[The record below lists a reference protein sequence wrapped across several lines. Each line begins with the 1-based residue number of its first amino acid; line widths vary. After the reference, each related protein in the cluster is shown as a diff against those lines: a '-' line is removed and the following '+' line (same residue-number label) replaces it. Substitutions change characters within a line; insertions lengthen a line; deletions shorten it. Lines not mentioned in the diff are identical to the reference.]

1 MQQPTEVAELI
12 LPSLLDRRWRDIK
25 TGIFNLV
32 KYHSKV
38 DLVLELIKLRER
50 YTSAPTLSEITN
62 FTGFDVAIHTVN
74 NWTWNR
80 IDENRSIE
88 FDANE
93 IGKYGAE
100 LMVVHTLRESLRNN
114 LLDWDGNKLSETER
128 GTLHFSALNSFNV
141 DITGSRIDIA
151 KKRFSQGR
159 LNKQQ
164 RKMDPINRIPSVK
177 RLYWDNSILML
188 LRSPL
193 PFYKAMQN
201 FTDKEREYLLKLHS
215 QLITK
220 TENQSMGVIR
230 VRLKKGSKAA
240 NILHKLTTPQRSND
254 RRPQFVGCVEV
265 SLKNKEKV
273 DFKIGIGAL
282 TMFVMF
288 LLGFDRD
295 HLDEKAKRAETA
307 VKDIIEHFGY
317 YKVIES
323 NVDVIQEAGEVITEI
338 DIIAQ
343 SKLDNTWITFEVKD
357 FSFWRGWIWGQGA
370 DQRKEYYVKAIEKL
384 EVKEEF
390 ICKKYSCKEVTSIIV
405 TSIPEPFSMLE
416 KTQFVYLSD
425 LNETLARLSGT
436 KYTPRK
442 RHQSSNFLIRYFERL
457 HTDYSQS
464 DNLQKPLND
473 ISIEINELREKMLDQ
488 KDEYDGVRQT
498 YQMLISEHDTLKLEE
513 KLISKRI
520 IKDTGEKHYHL
531 ESELNETRTKI
542 SRSNK
547 NINIRAE
554 ILRDLKLNYQQSFQA
569 LKKIEKEK
577 EKIGKS
583 RERLLNSRLF

>member
-114 LLDWDGNKLSETER
+114 LLDWDGNKLTETER
-128 GTLHFSALNSFNV
+128 GILHFSALNSFNV

-164 RKMDPINRIPSVK
+164 RKMDPINKIPSVK

-390 ICKKYSCKEVTSIIV
+390 ICKKYSCQEVTSIIV

-473 ISIEINELREKMLDQ
+473 ISIEINELREKMQDK

>member
-1 MQQPTEVAELI
+1 MEQPTELAELNQ
-12 LPSLLDRRWRDIK
+12 PSLLDRRWRDVK
-25 TGIFNLV
+25 TSMFNLV
-32 KYHSKV
+32 KYHSKN
-38 DLVLELIKLRER
+38 DLVLELIKLREK

-74 NWTWNR
+74 NWTWNQ
-80 IDENRSIE
+80 IEENRSIE

-100 LMVVHTLRESLRNN
+100 LMVVHTLRESLRNG
-114 LLDWDGNKLSETER
+114 LLNWNGQELSETER
-128 GTLHFSALNSFNV
+128 GILHFSALNSFNV

-201 FTDKEREYLLKLHS
+201 FSDKERGYLLKLHS
-215 QLITK
+215 QLIAK
-220 TENQSMGVIR
+220 TENQTMGVIR
-230 VRLKKGSKAA
+230 VRLNKGSKAA
-240 NILHKLTTPQRSND
+240 TILHKLTTPQRSND
-254 RRPQFVGCVEV
+254 RRPQFVGCIEIN
-265 SLKNKEKV
+265 LKKHDKV

-295 HLDEKAKRAETA
+295 HLDEKANRAETA

-343 SKLDNTWITFEVKD
+343 SKIDNTWITFEVKD

-384 EVKEEF
+384 SVKEDF
-390 ICKKYSCKEVTSIIV
+390 ICEKYSCNEVTSIIV
-405 TSIPEPFSMLE
+405 TSIPEPFSVLE

-436 KYTPRK
+436 NYTPRK
-442 RHQSSNFLIRYFERL
+442 RHQSSNFLVRYFERL
-457 HTDYSQS
+457 HTDYQQS
-464 DNLQKPLND
+464 DNLQNPLD
-473 ISIEINELREKMLDQ
+473 EISVEIKSMKNKMQSQ
-488 KDEYDGVRQT
+488 KDEYDSVRQT

-531 ESELNETRTKI
+531 ESELGDTRAKI

-554 ILRDLKLNYQQSFQA
+554 ILRDLKLKYQQSLQA
-569 LKKIEKEK
+569 LKKTEKEK